1 MSRQQ
6 LPTDTVGA
14 MAGFKLG
21 LGAWVGEQVQE
32 LTTIDAPI
40 SAICREHG
48 VSLVKFLHSLFFSL
62 LLSSLAFIYFPVP
75 TFLPFK

>member
-40 SAICREHG
+40 SDICREHG
-48 VSLVKFLHSLFFSL
+48 VSLVKFLHSLFSL